1 MDWEALELIWC
12 LLVGIAV
19 LIALAIRK
27 QRKKKFFQNSVCP
40 KCGTQMENAT
50 TEEHLKKICYNA
62 KTYYG
67 DFTVEHLAWECPN
80 CGYRTEFEEEKHP
93 DS

>member
-1 MDWEALELIWC
+1 MDLLYGLALAI
-12 LLVGIAV
+12 IV
-19 LIALAIRK
+19 LIALAVRK
-27 QRKKKFFQNSVCP
+27 RKKKKFLQNSVCP
-40 KCGTQMENAT
+40 RCGTQMEDAT
-50 TEEHLKKICYNA
+50 TEEHLKKIRYNA

-80 CGYRTEFEEEKHP
+80 CGYRTEF